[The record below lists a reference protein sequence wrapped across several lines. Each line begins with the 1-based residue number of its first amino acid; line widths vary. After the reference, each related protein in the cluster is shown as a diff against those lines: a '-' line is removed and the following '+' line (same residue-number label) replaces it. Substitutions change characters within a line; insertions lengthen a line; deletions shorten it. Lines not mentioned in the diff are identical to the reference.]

1 MPLKCAMRSPPPI
14 ARTSRPN
21 TVRFNM
27 KAAMPIRT
35 KAISTEFGIP
45 AVRPE

>member
-1 MPLKCAMRSPPPI
+1 MRMRSPPPI

-21 TVRFNM
+21 TVKFSM
-27 KAAMPIRT
+27 KAAMPIKT
-35 KAISTEFGIP
+35 TAIRTEFGMP